1 MRTLKLILIFALFT
15 SWEALYSQT
24 LVVTDDPAYTTGNS
38 SSVLDVKSTAKGFL
52 APRMLQSERLA
63 ISTPAEGLLVYQ
75 TDGIDGF
82 YYYNGSAWVIIAAGT
97 TASQWITSGSDI
109 YYNGGN
115 VGIGTSTFDAINPE
129 KLVVDAGVTSSVNAI
144 YAKGN
149 INSYLQTNIQNFSDG
164 DVASTDI
171 CATADNG
178 TETTNYIDMGI
189 NGSGYVTDPTNPLEI
204 GAANDCYLLSSG
216 NDFILSNNNVNK
228 SIIFLTGGT
237 KTANERMWI
246 SPNGKIGIGT
256 GIPSARL
263 HILGQFDEPQF
274 KIQGVS
280 TQTADLMQVYNASG
294 STKLVTIDKD
304 GHFILGGAGVSSS
317 ANAYLQVNSS
327 IAGVTPSASPNSTI
341 VEFDSDDGNR
351 SDMVFRLSDT
361 GHPTIYLAKSSGD
374 LAAPSNLV
382 AGIDVGSYYFRA
394 YCSNTWKTISG
405 ISSTYQGNGTTVL
418 GDLQL
423 QTSNNDGTQ
432 PRSTTRMYF
441 SPAGNVS
448 IGTGNTTPVSLFN
461 VGSSQQF
468 QVNSSGDIVKIN
480 NVASSWPASQGAA
493 NTFLKNDGSGN
504 FSWATGVGSVTSI
517 TANAP
522 LTGGTITSTGSIG
535 INQANGSTNGYL
547 SSGDWATFSGKE
559 NALTFNSPLSRA
571 TNTISIPAATGSV
584 NGYLTSAN
592 WTTFN
597 NKLTSTLASA
607 KIFVGNGSNVA
618 TAVSLSGDATISN
631 AGALT
636 LANSGVTAA
645 QYGSTVGTIP
655 SLTVD
660 VKGRITAASDR
671 TIVASDIPTNITA
684 ANYLP
689 LAGGT
694 MTGKLNTVAS
704 TITTAGLSLPHGV
717 APTTPV
723 NGDLWSTTSGIFARI
738 NGNTIGPFGTGSGN
752 GTVTSVTATAP
763 LTGGT
768 ITNSGSIGISQ
779 ATSSTD
785 GYLSSG
791 DWTTFNGKENALS
804 FTSPLS
810 RSTNTISIPAA
821 TGSANGYLTST
832 DWTTFNGK
840 QTSVLNSGNIFVGNT
855 SNVATGVALSGDAII
870 SNTGALTLASSGVTA
885 AQYGNTTGTIPSFTV
900 DVKGR
905 LTAAASRSIADNDIP
920 DNITV
925 SNYLPL
931 AGGTLTG
938 KLNTAASTATI
949 AGFTLPHGAAPSSPV
964 NGDIWTTTS
973 GLFTR
978 INGVTVGPLIADA
991 GDEFEQNGNA
1001 FAALASLGT
1010 NDNYDLAFKTNN
1022 TEKMRILANGNV
1034 GIGITNPAYKLD
1046 VAGNV
1051 NISTPSASS
1060 TLTINA
1066 QSSTTNPAKI
1076 IFSNSAGTGDFQI
1089 GADGGDI
1096 VWQGGGGRAL
1106 QMGSFH
1112 GIDLLGGRNT
1122 SNALTYTN
1130 GSNAL
1135 YNTRILNSNNS
1146 IGLILQGVSGQTSNL
1161 QEWRNT
1167 SGTVLSSVAPDGSLG
1182 IGTGS
1187 PASPFSVGGTS
1198 QFQINSSG
1206 NIVKI
1211 NNVTTSWP
1219 SSQGAA
1225 NTFLK
1230 NDGSGNF
1237 SWSANVGVTSIT
1249 ATAPLTGGT
1258 ITSSGSIGIPQA
1270 SGSADGYLSSA
1281 DWTAFNGKENALSF
1295 TSPLTRTTNTI
1306 SMPAATTTTNGY
1318 LTSTDWTAFNAKL
1331 PLAGGTMTGK
1341 LNTVAST
1348 TTTAGLRLPHGAAP
1362 TTPANGDIWTTTTG
1376 IYTQI
1381 NGATVGPL
1389 ASTTG
1394 NYFAQNGNSFAAL
1407 ATLGTNDNFDLAFK
1421 TYNTERMR
1429 VSAIGDVAIGT
1440 TTFDA
1445 TNPEQ
1450 LLVNAG
1456 TTTSVNAI
1464 YAKGTINNYFQTNI
1478 QNLSSGN
1485 QASSD
1490 VVATANNGTESTN
1503 FMDMGINGSGYV
1515 YQSGNPIETGKANDC
1530 YILGSGND
1538 MLIVNNS
1545 PAKDM
1550 VFMTGG
1556 TAPTY
1561 ERMRMLSSGNIG
1573 IATATPAAN
1582 LDVNGSFKMGPNC
1595 PVLTGML
1602 KTSATVTDNTAF
1614 DYTTSRTETVTITGA
1629 AVNASVIVNPRSAL
1643 PGTIGIGY
1651 AYVSASNTVKIN
1663 IINSGNSIALGTK
1676 VFDITIIQ

>member
-1 MRTLKLILIFALFT
+1 MRKIKFILSFALIVT
-15 SWEALYSQT
+15 WGGLSSQT
-24 LVVTDDPAYTTGNS
+24 LVVTDDPAYTTGNA

-63 ISTPAEGLLVYQ
+63 ISSPADGLLVYQ
-75 TDGIDGF
+75 TDGTAGF
-82 YYYNGSAWVIIAAGT
+82 YYYNGSAWIIIAAGT
-97 TASQWITSGSDI
+97 TASQWITAGSDI

-115 VGIGTSTFDAINPE
+115 VGIGTSTFDEINPE
-129 KLVVDAGVTSSVNAI
+129 KLVVDAGVTESVNAI
-144 YAKGN
+144 YAKGT
-149 INSYLQTNIQNFSDG
+149 IDSYLQMNIQNLSDG
-164 DVASTDI
+164 EVASTDI

-178 TETTNYIDMGI
+178 SETTNYIDLGI
-189 NGSGYVTDPTNPLEI
+189 NGSGYVTDPANPLEI
-204 GAANDCYLLSSG
+204 GAANDCYLLSTG

-228 SIIFLTGGT
+228 SMIFLTGGT
-237 KTANERMWI
+237 KTTNERMRI
-246 SPNGKIGIGT
+246 SPSGKIGIGT
-256 GIPSARL
+256 GTPNARL
-263 HILGQFDEPQF
+263 HILGQYDEPQF
-274 KIQGVS
+274 KIQGVP

-327 IAGVTPSASPNSTI
+327 ITGVTPSASPSSTI
-341 VEFDSDDGNR
+341 VEFDSDDGDR
-351 SDMVFRLSDT
+351 SDMVFRLSDS
-361 GHPTIYLAKSSGD
+361 GHPTIYLAKSAGD
-374 LAAPSNLV
+374 LATPSNLA

-405 ISSTYQGNGTTVL
+405 ISSTYQGNGTTIL

-432 PRSTTRMYF
+432 PHSVTRMYF
-441 SPAGNVS
+441 SPTGNIS

-480 NVASSWPASQGAA
+480 NVTSSWPASQGSA

-504 FSWATGVGSVTSI
+504 FSWATGVGSVISI
-517 TANAP
+517 TATAP

-559 NALTFNSPLSRA
+559 NALTFTSPLSRA

-607 KIFVGNGSNVA
+607 KIFVGNGSNAA

-645 QYGSTVGTIP
+645 QYGNTVGTIP

-671 TIVASDIPTNITA
+671 TIVAGDIPTNIVA
-684 ANYLP
+684 SNYLP

-704 TITTAGLSLPHGV
+704 TTTTAGLSLPHGA

-738 NGNTIGPFGTGSGN
+738 NGNTIGPLGTGSGN
-752 GTVTSVTATAP
+752 GTVTSISATAP

-768 ITNSGSIGISQ
+768 ITSTGSIGISQ
-779 ATSSTD
+779 ANSSTD

-821 TGSANGYLTST
+821 TGSVNGYLTST

-840 QTSVLNSGNIFVGNT
+840 QNSVLNSGNIFVGNA
-855 SNVATGVALSGDAII
+855 SNVAAGVALSGDAII

-900 DVKGR
+900 DLKGR
-905 LTAAASRSIADNDIP
+905 LTSAGSRSIADNDIP

-938 KLNTAASTATI
+938 KLNTAASTTTT
-949 AGFTLPHGAAPSSPV
+949 AGLTLPHGTAPASPV
-964 NGDIWTTTS
+964 NGDIWTTTA

-978 INGVTVGPLIADA
+978 INGATVGPLIADV
-991 GDEFEQNGNA
+991 GDEFEQNGNS

-1010 NDNYDLAFKTNN
+1010 NDNYDLAFETNN
-1022 TEKMRILANGNV
+1022 TEKVRILANGNV
-1034 GIGITNPAYKLD
+1034 GIGNTNPGYKLD

-1051 NISTPSASS
+1051 NISTTSASS
-1060 TLTINA
+1060 TLSINA
-1066 QSSTTNPAKI
+1066 QSSTANPAKI
-1076 IFSNSAGTGDFQI
+1076 IFTNTAGTGDFQI
-1089 GADGGDI
+1089 GGDGGDI
-1096 VWQGGGGRAL
+1096 VWQGGGGRSL
-1106 QMGSFH
+1106 QMGSWH
-1112 GIDLLGGRNT
+1112 GIDLMGGRAT
-1122 SNALTYTN
+1122 TNALAFIN

-1167 SGTVLSSVAPDGSLG
+1167 SGTVLSSVASDGSLG
-1182 IGTGS
+1182 IGTSS
-1187 PASPFSVGGTS
+1187 PASPLSVGGTS
-1198 QFQINSSG
+1198 QFQVNSSG

-1211 NNVTTSWP
+1211 NNVATSWP
-1219 SSQGAA
+1219 STQGAA
-1225 NTFLK
+1225 STYLK

-1237 SWSANVGVTSIT
+1237 SWVPDVGVMSIT

-1258 ITSSGSIGIPQA
+1258 ITSSGSIGIAQA
-1270 SGSADGYLSSA
+1270 NGTTNGYLSSS
-1281 DWTAFNGKENALSF
+1281 DWTTFNGKENALTF
-1295 TSPLTRTTNTI
+1295 TSPLARATNTI
-1306 SMPAATTTTNGY
+1306 SMPAATGSVNGY
-1318 LTSTDWTAFNAKL
+1318 LTSTDWTAFNAKV

-1341 LNTVAST
+1341 LNTVASST
-1348 TTTAGLRLPHGAAP
+1348 STAGLRLPHGVAP
-1362 TTPANGDIWTTTTG
+1362 TSPANGDIWTTTTG

-1381 NGATVGPL
+1381 NGSTVGPL
-1389 ASTTG
+1389 ASTSG
-1394 NYFAQNGNSFAAL
+1394 NYFAQKGNSFAAV
-1407 ATLGTNDNFDLAFK
+1407 ANLGTNDNNALAFE
-1421 TYNTERMR
+1421 TNGTEKMR
-1429 VSAIGDVAIGT
+1429 IATNGDVAIGT

-1450 LLVNAG
+1450 FLVDAG

-1478 QNLSSGN
+1478 QNLSSGT

-1490 VVATANNGTESTN
+1490 IVATANNGTETTN
-1503 FMDMGINGSGYV
+1503 FMDMGINGGGYV

-1530 YILGSGND
+1530 YILGAGND
-1538 MLIVNNS
+1538 LLIVNNNA
-1545 PAKDM
+1545 AKDM
-1550 VFMTGG
+1550 LFMTGG
-1556 TAPTY
+1556 TSTAN
-1561 ERMRMLSSGNIG
+1561 ERMRILHGGNIG
-1573 IATATPAAN
+1573 IATSTPAAK
-1582 LDVNGSFKMGPNC
+1582 LDVNGSFKLGPNC
-1595 PVLTGML
+1595 PVLNGML
-1602 KTSATVTDNTAF
+1602 KTSVSVTDNTSF
-1614 DYTTSRTETVTITGA
+1614 DYTTSRNETVTVTGA

-1643 PGTIGIGY
+1643 PGTLGIGY
-1651 AYVSASNTVKIN
+1651 SYVSATNTV
-1663 IINSGNSIALGTK
+1663 IIRITNSGNSASLGT
-1676 VFDITIIQ
+1676 VTFDITVIQ